1 MAVSECEVH
10 PKISLNVIK
19 TLQADNWT
27 WHRDPY
33 VCSFTSDAYIEG
45 NMVIFHPT
53 FSFGTAAVRGA
64 KRLTKY
70 TRAYWEILVPH
81 SYGTSMMFGI
91 GTIKTKMRYPI
102 SFEDILG
109 GNNDTSM
116 GLNHRGMIFRN
127 QCSSRF
133 IPALSEHDLGII
145 GLYWNGFEGT
155 LSYFLNG
162 KPLGTAFYNIDT
174 SETYYPMI
182 SSTAQK
188 SQFTLVHMYSNLI
201 NDSETPPT
209 LFDFCIS
216 KILDN
221 YENPEALKDVFPVSI
236 FVKISEKLSQRP
248 ENSYQSLTCKKDF
261 R

>member
-1 MAVSECEVH
+1 MSTTVVENVEDELMELSCNCSISGMAVSECELH
-10 PKISLNVIK
+10 PKIPFKNVIK
-19 TLQADNWT
+19 TLQVDNWT

-33 VCSFTSDAYIEG
+33 ICSFTSDAYIEEKT
-45 NMVIFHPT
+45 VIFHPT

-64 KRLTKY
+64 KRLTAR
-70 TRAYWEILVPH
+70 TRAYWEILVPYC
-81 SYGTSMMFGI
+81 YGTSMMFGI
-91 GTIKTKMRYPI
+91 GTVKTKMRYPI
-102 SFEDILG
+102 SFNDIL

-116 GLNHRGMIFRN
+116 GLNHKGVIFRN

-133 IPALSEHDLGII
+133 IPALPEHEHGLGII
-145 GLYWNGFEGT
+145 LGLYFNGPEKT
-155 LSYFLNG
+155 LGYFLNDE
-162 KPLGTAFYNIDT
+162 PLGTAFYNIDT

-216 KILDN
+216 KIL
-221 YENPEALKDVFPVSI
+221 
-236 FVKISEKLSQRP
+236 
-248 ENSYQSLTCKKDF
+248 
-261 R
+261 